1 MRFDRESL
9 EPLFK
14 LDIGTP
20 GSSFTFEVAA
30 INGIDNDLIQ
40 RAKGKLD
47 GRKVRLDELIGE
59 LQKEKNTLSK
69 ITDRNLRKELENEQL
84 KVQLDTQKSHL
95 EERSIHQHAVSEEQN
110 DALNRGRKL
119 LQFVDRYKADSKNKD
134 LFEDVKK
141 YLAMER
147 SKLDDAAQSTLAKRK
162 AAAARAP
169 KKRPKH
175 FVDRIKIGSI
185 VRLRSGGKERGEV
198 IELNQRHALVLFG
211 SFRTRVEL
219 EKLTWVA
226 H

>member
-1 MRFDRESL
+1 MA
-9 EPLFK
+9 
-14 LDIGTP
+14 T
-20 GSSFTFEVAA
+20 
-30 INGIDNDLIQ
+30 INGIAESLID

-84 KVQLDTQKSHL
+84 KAKLESQKIHL
-95 EERSIHQHAVSEEQN
+95 EERAIHQHSVSEEQN

-134 LFEDVKK
+134 LFDDVKK

-147 SKLDDAAQSTLAKRK
+147 SKLDDAAKATLAKRK
-162 AAAARAP
+162 AASARLP

-175 FVDRIKIGSI
+175 FVERIKLGSI

-198 IELNQRHALVLFG
+198 IELNPRHALVLFG